1 MKTDYTTQR
10 QSFMTQDWKYGDSCS
25 EQQNWLM
32 STRLRHIGLR
42 SLLLGMSL
50 SGETEVSK
58 LLPYFALASHLKQA
72 YQTGR
77 GHTPGMFDA
86 EELDVTLC
94 ELELSLHLPPLGD
107 INRPAPLLL
116 EQLALSLEK
125 KSKNEAAAVI
135 YKELSESA
143 RLTPDDGLKS
153 PCLVAAGV
161 AYKRAEFWDES
172 ERSYLAALR
181 LNAVGGSN
189 LRRAATF
196 EALAC
201 VLEGWLLMNF
211 VNGTAARFVANSAG
225 SASAFADLPRLAR
238 AGLLFAL
245 LSKAGFDIRSQ
256 PAPFNI
262 KPNQDGRCILSP
274 STTKKK
280 AAKTLHLAFCAS
292 DDAKFWETLEEC
304 KGIQTLGGPGLEPR
318 VEQEADMEVNHR
330 KVRGAVAAYSPI
342 YVTLSLLSSPFLT
355 LLLRSLRSLAGGRG
369 GGEAGRHTDETRLQ
383 RALRIL
389 QRAR

>member
-1 MKTDYTTQR
+1 
-10 QSFMTQDWKYGDSCS
+10 
-25 EQQNWLM
+25 
-32 STRLRHIGLR
+32 
-42 SLLLGMSL
+42 
-50 SGETEVSK
+50 
-58 LLPYFALASHLKQA
+58 
-72 YQTGR
+72 
-77 GHTPGMFDA
+77 
-86 EELDVTLC
+86 
-94 ELELSLHLPPLGD
+94 
-107 INRPAPLLL
+107 
-116 EQLALSLEK
+116 
-125 KSKNEAAAVI
+125 
-135 YKELSESA
+135 
-143 RLTPDDGLKS
+143 
-153 PCLVAAGV
+153 
-161 AYKRAEFWDES
+161 
-172 ERSYLAALR
+172 
-181 LNAVGGSN
+181 

-201 VLEGWLLMNF
+201 VLEGWLLMHF

-262 KPNQDGRCILSP
+262 KPNQDGRCILSS

-304 KGIQTLGGPGLEPR
+304 KGRQTLGGPGLELR
-318 VEQEADMEVNHR
+318 VEQEADMEGIHR

-342 YVTLSLLSSPFLT
+342 SVTLSLLSSPFLT

-389 QRAR
+389 RANR